1 MALVGNPPEDLG
13 LIDLDFDEMLF
24 WMYCPIKVP
33 GWQFCLPAQLRQFEP
48 IVEEVKR
55 DLIIRTTHAGEDL
68 LGYMESIY
76 VYLTAKTLWVDGKYV
91 GNRPGWHTDG
101 FGTDDINY
109 IWSSRAPTEFFV
121 THEPVE
127 ISDDCDQS
135 MQEMEKLF
143 SLADWRSPDYA
154 AETYRDKHLLRLD
167 PTVMHRT
174 PVFVQPGMRT
184 FVKVSVSKDR
194 YNLKGNAV
202 NHDLPASH
210 WPLVDRE
217 TSRNHPTKEA

>member
-33 GWQFCLPAQLRQFEP
+33 GWAFTLPAQLHQFSP
-48 IVEEVKR
+48 IVDMAKTDMVHR
-55 DLIIRTTHAGEDL
+55 ASLAGKLPELDA
-68 LGYMESIY
+68 ITY

-121 THEPVE
+121 TREPVE
-127 ISDDCDQS
+127 ISDDCDKS
-135 MQEMEKLF
+135 MEEMERMF

-184 FVKVSVSKDR
+184 FVKVSISKNR
-194 YNLKGNAV
+194 YNLRGNAV

-210 WPLVDRE
+210 WPLIERE